1 LDKELRRHCDTLGTN
16 AIGVVAANQDAI
28 TPEVKARFIGL
39 ATQHINVLLTGW
51 LHTAAFAISIPAG
64 LLLVLAAGG
73 ARARLATAVYATG
86 VTALFGVSAAYH
98 RGRWSDEARTRMRR
112 LDHGTIFFM
121 IAGTYTPIALLAL
134 TGGTATAMLIAAWIG
149 AAIGMVFAAT
159 GVAEK
164 KVFGLLSYIGLGWM
178 AVFVMPSWPAGSAVA
193 PSACSSWAGR
203 STRWRHHPWCALAG
217 SSPRVFGY
225 HEVWHAL
232 VIAACVC
239 HFIVVA
245 SVVGRA

>member
-1 LDKELRRHCDTLGTN
+1 LSQKRRWLVVTPKIVLSRYTAFHSNRFGGTVGTVNEERPAAPPLLR
-16 AIGVVAANQDAI
+16 
-28 TPEVKARFIGL
+28 
-39 ATQHINVLLTGW
+39 GW
-51 LHTAAFAISIPAG
+51 FHTAAFAISVPAG

-73 ARARLATAVYATG
+73 ARARIATAVYATG
-86 VTALFGVSAAYH
+86 VMALFGVSAAYH
-98 RGRWSDEARTRMRR
+98 RGRWSDAARTRMRR

-149 AAIGMVFAAT
+149 AGIGMVFAAT
-159 GVAEK
+159 GIAEK

-178 AVFVMPSWPAGSAVA
+178 AVFVMPELARRFGGGTLSLLIVGGGLYTIGAVILGVRWPD
-193 PSACSSWAGR
+193 P
-203 STRWRHHPWCALAG
+203 
-217 SSPRVFGY
+217 SPRFFGY
-225 HEVWHAL
+225 HEIWHAL

-245 SVVGRA
+245 SVVGRV